1 MTNINTFIK
10 SEQIKAFIIDLD
22 DTLYDCSNTL
32 VVRGRRRVAKTIAGL
47 INCTEENAY
56 LLQQE
61 LEEKYG
67 TKANIY
73 GKLALLHGL
82 PQTCANEL
90 LEEYIR
96 VEVSDIALFPD
107 VTETLLKL
115 KSRGY
120 KLFLVTSGEDRIQTQ
135 KIELL
140 GLHVGYFDSI
150 MITDRELGH
159 TKRSC
164 FKQIMQIHNLKPEEI
179 ICVGDKCDDELLTGK
194 ILGMI
199 TVMLEHGRHYKTY
212 LKETHKQIKPD
223 YSIKHIH
230 ELLD

>member
-1 MTNINTFIK
+1 MLIK

-47 INCTEENAY
+47 INCTEEKAY

-73 GKLALLHGL
+73 EKLALLHGL
-82 PQTCANEL
+82 PQACAKEL
-90 LEEYIR
+90 LEEFVR
-96 VEVSDIALFPD
+96 VEISNIALFPD
-107 VTETLLKL
+107 VTDTLQKL
-115 KSRGY
+115 KSQGY

-140 GLHVGYFDSI
+140 GLHGGYFDEM

-164 FKQIMQIHNLKPEEI
+164 FKQIMQKHTLKPEEI
-179 ICVGDKCDDELLTGK
+179 VCVGDKCDDELLTGK
-194 ILGMI
+194 TLGMI
-199 TVMLEHGRHYKTY
+199 TVMFEHGRHYKAY
-212 LKETHKQIKPD
+212 LKETHKQVKPD
-223 YSIKHIH
+223 YSIKHFH
-230 ELLD
+230 ELLSNT